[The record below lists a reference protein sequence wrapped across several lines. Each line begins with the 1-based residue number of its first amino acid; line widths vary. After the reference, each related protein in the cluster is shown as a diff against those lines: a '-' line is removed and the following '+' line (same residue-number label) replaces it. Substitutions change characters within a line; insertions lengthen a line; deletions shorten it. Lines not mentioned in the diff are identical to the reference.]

1 MHLWADGM
9 TRPLPFALETAVK
22 WFFDSQSAPE
32 LADAKARAKFE
43 GDSFNLGEV
52 QQSASLQRAYPT
64 FAALTASG
72 EFAELAKRVL
82 EPLMAAVVKKK
93 TARTAAAG
101 ADA

>member
-1 MHLWADGM
+1 MRLWENGM

-22 WFFDSQSAPE
+22 WFFDNQSAPE
-32 LADAKARAKFE
+32 LADAKARVKFE
-43 GDSFNLGEV
+43 GDQHILGEV
-52 QQSASLQRAYPT
+52 QQSTSLQRAYPT

-72 EFAELAKRVL
+72 EFADLAKRVL
-82 EPLMAAVVKKK
+82 EPLIAAVVKKK